1 MFTLARTNWNPTAP
15 RQSNNPKQQAAP
27 PQQQAQ
33 DHTGNVIFIPPV
45 ATTQQTATLMPGLI
59 STVDTGLTSTSVD
72 RDITSI
78 ITSSHHPTLELMNCI
93 TVPIGYHVNQTI
105 KQKHHNRGICQPGN
119 FIGKGP
125 HSCPCNTYSYN

>member
-1 MFTLARTNWNPTAP
+1 M
-15 RQSNNPKQQAAP
+15 
-27 PQQQAQ
+27 
-33 DHTGNVIFIPPV
+33 IFIPPV
-45 ATTQQTATLMPGLI
+45 ATSQQTATLMPGLI

-105 KQKHHNRGICQPGN
+105 KQKKIITGEFVNLGILLAKDHTHAHAIPTLTIDAQDTIISQPTRSTN
-119 FIGKGP
+119 INSIEK
-125 HSCPCNTYSYN
+125 